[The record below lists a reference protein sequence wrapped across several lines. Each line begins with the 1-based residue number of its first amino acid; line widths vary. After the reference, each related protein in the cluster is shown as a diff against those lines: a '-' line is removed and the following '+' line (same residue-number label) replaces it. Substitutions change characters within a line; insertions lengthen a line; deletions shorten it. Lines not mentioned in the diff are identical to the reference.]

1 MNEDLQ
7 RLIRDYLLNNI
18 DTLSKAPYDY
28 TSIWRGYIGYP
39 L

>member
-7 RLIRDYLLNNI
+7 RFVSYYILFNI
-18 DTLSKAPYDY
+18 DTLSKAHYDY
-28 TSIWRGYIGYP
+28 KSIWRGYIGYP